1 MANFKEAIKEV
12 IYSVFPVTFVIFIL
26 QFTLIRL
33 PLDDFINF
41 IAGVLLVSIGLV
53 LFFVGVNIGLLPVGE
68 MIGASL
74 PKTGKPALVIF
85 FGFLLGFVVTVAEPD
100 VRVLATQVEI
110 VSGSAIGKNLLIYSV
125 AFGVAIFVAL
135 AMAKIILDISINK
148 ILVVSYSLVLM
159 LALVTPPDFLPVA
172 LDSGGVTTGPMT
184 VPFILALGIG
194 VSSVM
199 RGRNASDD
207 GFGLIALASVGPIL
221 AVMLLGVFFSWKY

>member
-110 VSGSAIGKNLLIYSV
+110 VSGSAIGKNILIYSV
-125 AFGVAIFVAL
+125 ALGVAIFVAL
-135 AMAKIILDISINK
+135 AMVKIILDISINK

-221 AVMLLGVFFSWKY
+221 AVMLLGVFFS

>member
-221 AVMLLGVFFSWKY
+221 AVMLLGVFFS

>member
-1 MANFKEAIKEV
+1 
-12 IYSVFPVTFVIFIL
+12 
-26 QFTLIRL
+26 
-33 PLDDFINF
+33 
-41 IAGVLLVSIGLV
+41 

-110 VSGSAIGKNLLIYSV
+110 VSGSSIGKNLLIYSV

-221 AVMLLGVFFSWKY
+221 AVMLLGVFFS